1 MLVPFSADMPS
12 RPAGSRGPVLLVE
25 PDPRQAI
32 GLVRTL
38 APFARVRLASG
49 LADALVAA
57 AVEVP
62 ELLLVSDQLPEA
74 GLVALLNACRADASL
89 DDTPVVVLLS
99 AADERA
105 EMAALAAGAVACV
118 PRHAGPALVASRLR
132 GVLSMVRSAADWR
145 ERAQCDALTGLA
157 SRRQLD
163 AVLQREWRRAHRTH
177 RPLALLMVDL
187 DHFKA
192 YNDRHG
198 HLQGDSCL
206 HEVAQI
212 LMQALRRPTD
222 LAGRFGGEEFAVLLS
237 ETDLQGGLVVADL
250 LLRAVDASAMP
261 HGGPGAGPRVSV
273 SIGVSAWLPGQPAA
287 DVAALVQAADA
298 ALYAAKRQGR
308 GRVGWRAMPDADAQ
322 DVPPEVVLPL
332 AAGLRLAAPRA
343 HWATH

>member
-1 MLVPFSADMPS
+1 MVPFIPDTPA

-49 LADALVAA
+49 LADAREAA
-57 AVEVP
+57 AVEAP
-62 ELLLVSDQLPEA
+62 ELLLVSDRLPEA
-74 GLVALLNACRADASL
+74 GVVALLRACRADAAL
-89 DDTPVVVLLS
+89 ADTPVVVMLS
-99 AADERA
+99 EADERA
-105 EMAALAAGAVACV
+105 EVAALAAGAVACL
-118 PRHAGPALVASRLR
+118 PRHAGPVLAGSRLR
-132 GVLSMVRSAADWR
+132 AVLTMVRSAADWR
-145 ERAQCDALTGLA
+145 ERAQHDALTGLA

-163 AVLQREWRRAHRTH
+163 AVLRREWRRAHRQQ

-198 HLQGDSCL
+198 HLAGDGCL

-212 LMQALRRPTD
+212 LMQSLRRPTD

-237 ETDLQGGLVVADL
+237 ETDMQGGLVVADL
-250 LLRAVDASAMP
+250 LLRAVDACALP
-261 HGGPGAGPRVSV
+261 HGGQGAGPWVSV
-273 SIGVSAWLPGQPAA
+273 SIGVSAWLPGHPAA
-287 DVAALVQAADA
+287 DVTALVASADS

-308 GRVGWRAMPDADAQ
+308 ARVGWRAMPGADTAHL
-322 DVPPEVVLPL
+322 PPADVLPL
-332 AAGLRLAAPRA
+332 AARFSMAGAAA
-343 HWATH
+343 HWAAH